1 MFRLVRFIVSC
12 IMFAAFVWFATSVP
26 LGKHTLWGHLVRI
39 ARTDEA
45 RDLASGARE
54 TAADVAKRMKDEA
67 RKDPPVPAPTAP
79 STDEHHPTEEHHDE
93 HHTPHHPHHEEPA
106 K

>member
-1 MFRLVRFIVSC
+1 
-12 IMFAAFVWFATSVP
+12 MFAALVWFATSVP
-26 LGKHTLWGHLVRI
+26 LGKHTLWGHVVRI

-54 TAADVAKRMKDEA
+54 TAVDVAKRMKDES
-67 RKDPPVPAPTAP
+67 RKDPPVTPPGRP
-79 STDEHHPTEEHHDE
+79 STDDHHDTDEHHV
-93 HHTPHHPHHEEPA
+93 PHHPHHENHEAPA